1 MKNYE
6 KEKQMQQQ
14 QLHPITGKEV
24 RIIETSASISMR
36 KTLSY
41 GISSVYDTVSEGL
54 DGSHPTYRLVLKPTS
69 DEELKTISASSQI
82 MVLSKAALTGGI
94 AQFKSLGINNVLYL
108 QEIQSIYPHLGGA
121 WDGTA
126 EDAVI
131 LLAGLLR
138 YARVEGISSSNR
150 SRTLGIELVPAEE
163 KPYRLWWVTQFYRSS
178 SNGANASKADR
189 RFRELK
195 KCLEINTASKR
206 IDKIVLLNEERQ
218 DFVKS
223 DKIQEIVI
231 GERLTYARVFEKIS
245 EFPDDVIVAFANAD
259 ICIDDASWKHL
270 WNVDLTDKCLA
281 LLRYD
286 VPSSDNIKDAE
297 IFGPRSDSQDT
308 WIVRAADI
316 KRRQWTNVDY
326 KFGEMGCDN
335 AIAFEMMRQKF
346 LVVNPAQTLKT
357 WHFHSSEVRSYN
369 KSDMVL
375 QHMLHYIKPSP
386 IHDLMPVLKWSSL
399 GCSVKRITPA
409 PMNRTLRGSGLDA
422 WLKVSSLHSLHS
434 REAKAKE
441 KGSVAEEVVL
451 ELTDCFQTSEGL
463 VFDKKN
469 MYVGESTAAVEK
481 WSSATVHS
489 MMPTLDSEK
498 MLIAPW
504 PADAEKSR
512 EKYCIYYLSKI
523 FRLWDLYGEGDF
535 FGCDTQSY
543 HECLELFR
551 WDTHVL
557 PVISRDDEALVWGK
571 KGYGFA
577 LTDSPLVSEDV
588 DALRGHLSGWKATAN
603 SAKRIV
609 IVQDG
614 ILLKDDLVYKIE
626 DALEGHGWA
635 VNVLTKGNSI
645 ATVRSRMIG
654 AAGVVCSGSISSFG
668 WNWML
673 PRGAAVFEV
682 NAVTSEGLDLSAAAG
697 LEHFFLNII
706 GKPEEKQ
713 VDIIVGEVLA
723 SEAQTDQGSDSGK
736 PTIWM
741 PRSDLEGYF
750 GHPGDSFREMVR
762 LWEKAGYVNVKVHSG
777 TMVWWG
783 EVGAKGVLL
792 YDRPTHEWRM
802 AAPMEE
808 RQWKKALFGNPAP
821 SPSPSPSASAAP
833 WFFWPRR
840 PELVEDMVSTAK
852 GYDARAQGPVFYGKV
867 ENMVQ
872 ASRRNLAW
880 KDACEEWILV
890 KGDEAYPFT
899 QKEYLER
906 LSGWRFGLC
915 MAGYG
920 KKCHRE
926 IECMAM
932 GCVPVVTPEVDMDSY
947 ANPPICGVHYL
958 RAKSP
963 EEVTSLL
970 SSVSKEDW
978 EKMSLAGQ
986 IWWKENASCKGSFE
1000 LTCRLVE

>member
-1 MKNYE
+1 M
-6 KEKQMQQQ
+6 QMQK

-24 RIIETSASISMR
+24 RIIETSASICMR

-41 GISSVYDTVSEGL
+41 GSNYPFDTVSE
-54 DGSHPTYRLVLKPTS
+54 DGSHTYRLVLKPTS
-69 DEELKTISASSQI
+69 DDELKAISSSCQI
-82 MVLSKAALTGGI
+82 MVLSKGALKGV
-94 AQFKSLGINNVLYL
+94 AQFKSLGIKNVLYL
-108 QEIQSIYPHLGGA
+108 QEIHSIYPHLGGA

-126 EDAVI
+126 EDAVV

-138 YARVEGISSSNR
+138 YARICGIQETSR
-150 SRTLGIELVPAEE
+150 SRALGIEVLHRE
-163 KPYRLWWVTQFYRSS
+163 KPMRLWWVTQFYKP
-178 SNGANASKADR
+178 SNGVNAKADR
-189 RFRELK
+189 RLRELK
-195 KCLEINTASKR
+195 KCLAINSASPL
-206 IDKIVLLNEERQ
+206 IDKIVLLNEKRQAQ

-223 DKIQEIVI
+223 DKIEEVVI

-259 ICIDDASWKHL
+259 ICIDDSSWKHL

-308 WIVRAADI
+308 WVVRAADV
-316 KRRQWTNVDY
+316 KSRQWTNVDY

-346 LVVNPAQTLKT
+346 LVVNPAQTIKT
-357 WHFHSSEVRSYN
+357 WHFHSSEVRNYN
-369 KSDMVL
+369 KADMVL

-386 IHDLMPVLKWSSL
+386 IHDLMPVLKWSSN
-399 GCSVKRITPA
+399 SVSCGLKRFTPA
-409 PMNRTLRGSGLDA
+409 PMNRSLRGSGLDA
-422 WLKVSSLHSLHS
+422 WLKVSAKAN
-434 REAKAKE
+434 AKAKE
-441 KGSVAEEVVL
+441 SLAPEEVIL

-469 MYVGESTAAVEK
+469 MYVGESAKAVEK
-481 WSSATVHS
+481 WGSATIHS

-523 FRLWDLYGEGDF
+523 FRLWDLYGGGDF

-551 WDTHVL
+551 WDTEVL
-557 PVISRDDEALVWGK
+557 PVISRDDEALIWGK
-571 KGYGFA
+571 KGYGFP
-577 LTDSPLVSEDV
+577 LTDLPLVSEDI
-588 DALRGHLSGWKATAN
+588 DALRGHLSGWQASATQKN
-603 SAKRIV
+603 RIV

-626 DALEGHGWA
+626 DALEAHGWK

-645 ATVRSRMIG
+645 ATVRSRMMG
-654 AAGVVCSGSISSFG
+654 ATGVVCSGSISSFG

-713 VDIIVGEVLA
+713 VAVIVDEVLGF
-723 SEAQTDQGSDSGK
+723 SPSPSSREDQGK

-762 LWEKAGYVNVKVHSG
+762 LWEKAGYVNVKTHSG
-777 TMVWWG
+777 MMVWWG

-792 YDRPTHEWRM
+792 YDRPTNEWRM

-808 RQWKKALFGNPAP
+808 RQWKKALFGNPVP
-821 SPSPSPSASAAP
+821 SPSSAHASVP

-840 PELVEDMVSTAK
+840 PELVEELVSTK
-852 GYDARAQGPVFYGKV
+852 GYDARSQGPVFYGKV

-872 ASRRNLAW
+872 ASRRKLEW

-947 ANPPICGVHYL
+947 ANPPICGIHYL
-958 RAKSP
+958 RAKIP
-963 EEVTSLL
+963 EEVAGLL
-970 SSVSKEDW
+970 AMSKEAW

-986 IWWKENASCKGSFE
+986 TWWKENASCKGSFE
-1000 LTCRLVE
+1000 LTRGLVE